1 MSSNGSQY
9 YPLSYTVNFCY
20 VIPQQGPKK
29 IKPVSGNI
37 KEPYHKTE
45 QSLQPCLQCNYY
57 SFLSQKCTPNVVTA
71 TQRTNCSM
79 ECLSWLFLVV
89 MFLSFHKC
97 NITVLSEQDW
107 FSCPPNE
114 VLLQYNTLFILL
126 FVVYMGFNG
135 SNCCY
140 LFSVIN
146 DLNRSVQVAK
156 SRCFSH
162 ARLHFPFCNK
172 CTLQSTQV
180 CLIAWKRALLTLITG
195 QVKLLSCFLQEHIF
209 PGLPFLFFL
218 LIFSLSPPSL
228 PLTQQFFTSLCF
240 L

>member
-1 MSSNGSQY
+1 MSSNRSQY

-37 KEPYHKTE
+37 EEPYHKTE
-45 QSLQPCLQCNYY
+45 QSLQPCLQRNYY

-126 FVVYMGFNG
+126 FVVYTGFNG
-135 SNCCY
+135 SNFCY

-162 ARLHFPFCNK
+162 VIYFTFHSATNALCKAHRY
-172 CTLQSTQV
+172 
-180 CLIAWKRALLTLITG
+180 ALLLE
-195 QVKLLSCFLQEHIF
+195 KELCLLSSLDRWNFCPVFF
-209 PGLPFLFFL
+209 RNTFFL
-218 LIFSLSPPSL
+218 GYLSFSFFSFFLSVL
-228 PLTQQFFTSLCF
+228 LHCH
-240 L
+240 